1 MRNRFID
8 FLWSLINS
16 IYYSGKDVLC
26 QLCGWEGVAFVNDRC
41 PKCNS
46 LPRQRLIPYCY
57 ELMKFKP
64 KKILHV
70 GPNKSE
76 YFFIK
81 HKLKPES
88 YDRVD
93 IVNNPYSN
101 LKHDITKTGL
111 KINYYDFVVIWHV
124 LEHISND
131 REAIKNL
138 ELSLSN
144 EGKMLVSVPIYPKG
158 NKVTYEDDSIGIDK
172 YGEIHGH
179 PDHFRSCGY
188 DYVKRLNSAG
198 FNNIVTVYGKKIDQI
213 KKNRFGLSNNHV
225 AWICQK

>member
-1 MRNRFID
+1 MWVQI
-8 FLWSLINS
+8 
-16 IYYSGKDVLC
+16 K
-26 QLCGWEGVAFVNDRC
+26 VNT
-41 PKCNS
+41 
-46 LPRQRLIPYCY
+46 
-57 ELMKFKP
+57 
-64 KKILHV
+64 
-70 GPNKSE
+70 
-76 YFFIK
+76 FFIK

>member
-1 MRNRFID
+1 M
-8 FLWSLINS
+8 
-16 IYYSGKDVLC
+16 
-26 QLCGWEGVAFVNDRC
+26 
-41 PKCNS
+41 
-46 LPRQRLIPYCY
+46 
-57 ELMKFKP
+57 
-64 KKILHV
+64 
-70 GPNKSE
+70 
-76 YFFIK
+76 
-81 HKLKPES
+81 
-88 YDRVD
+88 
-93 IVNNPYSN
+93 
-101 LKHDITKTGL
+101 
-111 KINYYDFVVIWHV
+111 

-188 DYVKRLNSAG
+188 DYVKRLNGAG
-198 FNNIVTVYGKKIDQI
+198 FNNIVTVYGKKIDKI